1 MTIKFQVIVHF
12 KKKKSYGIITYIF
25 AGFVQNIISVS
36 TLSALLLHMLF
47 NEEFLVEVMH

>member
-1 MTIKFQVIVHF
+1 MTIKFQVIVHY
-12 KKKKSYGIITYIF
+12 KKKSYGIITYIF